1 LNCSEAAGQN
11 LKKDF
16 CDIKRLAKLSLL
28 SGSRNSNMDFST
40 YQNGARKTAVY
51 PEAAKVIYPALGLS
65 GEAGE
70 VANQVKKILRDNA
83 GELTEERRTKI
94 IDELGDVLYGM
105 LRPWLRTLESAWMM
119 LLLQTWRSWRSERAT
134 GPSRVTS
141 GNNCLP
147 CALGGGNRAIL
158 PAFRSP

>member
-94 IDELGDVLYGM
+94 IDELGDVLWYAAALASDIGIS
-105 LRPWLRTLESAWMM
+105 LDDVAAANLEKLAKRAGDGTLKGD
-119 LLLQTWRSWRSERAT
+119 QRK
-134 GPSRVTS
+134 
-141 GNNCLP
+141 
-147 CALGGGNRAIL
+147 
-158 PAFRSP
+158 